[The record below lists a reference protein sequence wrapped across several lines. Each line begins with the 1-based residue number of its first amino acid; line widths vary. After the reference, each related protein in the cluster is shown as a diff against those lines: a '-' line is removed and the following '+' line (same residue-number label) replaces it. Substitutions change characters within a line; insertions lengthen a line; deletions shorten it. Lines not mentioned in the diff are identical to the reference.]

1 MLYEQVMKLYE
12 KSKTDKC
19 DIRVAFEKI
28 AQETSY
34 TDALKAAYA
43 FGVDFYNDIVY
54 FRSKNKLASLK
65 TLAGIYEKEGKDAAR
80 QYVKELKDT
89 GKY

>member
-1 MLYEQVMKLYE
+1 MLYEQVMKIYE

-28 AQETSY
+28 AQETGY

-65 TLAGIYEKEGKDAAR
+65 TLAGVYEKEGSAAAR
-80 QYVKELKDT
+80 AYVQEQKDR
-89 GKY
+89 GEF